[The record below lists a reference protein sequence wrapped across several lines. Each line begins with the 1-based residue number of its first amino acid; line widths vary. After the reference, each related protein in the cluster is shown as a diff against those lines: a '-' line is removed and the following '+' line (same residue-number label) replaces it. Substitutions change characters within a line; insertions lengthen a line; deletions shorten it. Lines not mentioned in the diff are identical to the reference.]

1 MYIKRMDGNC
11 MNHKLRNDIILI
23 IALVLIAGVS
33 LIIFFSCSS
42 KNDLYLEIYFMD
54 EQVLKV
60 SLDKDN
66 EYEIEGE
73 ISTLKIK
80 VSNEDVWVIQSDCE
94 DQICVHQGHINRA
107 GQTITCLPNK
117 VYLKIVG
124 GSGVDSIL

>member
-1 MYIKRMDGNC
+1 

-42 KNDLYLEIYFMD
+42 KNDLYLEVYFMD

-80 VSNEDVWVIQSDCE
+80 VSSEDVWVIQSDCE